1 MMVSRR
7 HNGLET
13 RSASGV
19 MRSAFFGWGLT
30 LVLSAG
36 LLAPLLAQ
44 QPAGPQEVKVRGVI
58 LERSADSFTLREY
71 RGTERMV
78 NLDSLTEVKEEKK
91 NFLRPPLAY
100 TPGDLIPG
108 LDVQVEG
115 LIMSGRILAETIR
128 FTQDALRVARAITTR
143 VEPIETG
150 LAQAQMGLETTGAE
164 LKSLEAHTEQQGQKL
179 SGDIDDLADAM
190 MANKSEVERVGV
202 QAAAA
207 VSGAE
212 AANQRLSQLDQYQ
225 SEDQLTIHFPAGSAT
240 ISGQDQAQLDVLAER
255 IAQRKGY
262 LIEIRGFASSDGN
275 PDFNRQ
281 LSQRRADQVRRYLVE
296 HHPISLRRFLMPLGY
311 GATQPAGDNAT
322 PEGRQM
328 NRRVEVRLLLNPGL
342 QEE

>member
-19 MRSAFFGWGLT
+19 MRSAFFGWVLP

-78 NLDSLTEVKEEKK
+78 NLGSLTEVKEEKK

-115 LIMSGRILAETIR
+115 LIMSGRILAKTIR

-179 SGDIDDLADAM
+179 SGDIDELADAM
-190 MANKSEVERVGV
+190 MENKSEVERVGV

-225 SEDQLTIHFPAGSAT
+225 SEDQLTIHLPAGSAT

-262 LIEIRGFASSDGN
+262 LIEIGSRVRLFGWESGLQSATQPETGGSGPPLFGGASSDL
-275 PDFNRQ
+275 PAAVSD
-281 LSQRRADQVRRYLVE
+281 A
-296 HHPISLRRFLMPLGY
+296 PWLRGH
-311 GATQPAGDNAT
+311 PAGRGQRHAGGAADEPAS
-322 PEGRQM
+322 
-328 NRRVEVRLLLNPGL
+328 
-342 QEE
+342 